1 MVKTFNDMIWS
12 RKIVSFSLTLHI
24 GQKRHQM
31 RSTGTTNNTKKC
43 YNDWIVILWVTINL
57 VPEKLVDN
65 RYFAQK

>member
-12 RKIVSFSLTLHI
+12 RKIVSFALTLHI

-43 YNDWIVILWVTINL
+43 YND
-57 VPEKLVDN
+57 
-65 RYFAQK
+65 